1 MYIKELHVNHP
12 NSYAVVHMS
21 YGEITALANGMYKLV
36 SNLELLKDSFDSK
49 AYKEVEQKISFVRD
63 MVKDGMIQSYTI
75 ERASKTSL
83 TKEEFERFNQYLIM
97 NDYMMAM
104 SDPEFCK
111 IYKKISNNNRI
122 PDDFRNKMPD
132 EKKE

>member
-21 YGEITALANGMYKLV
+21 YGEITALANGMYELV
-36 SNLELLKDSFDSK
+36 SNLELLKDSF
-49 AYKEVEQKISFVRD
+49 ERD
-63 MVKDGMIQSYTI
+63 MVKDGMIQPYTI

>member
-21 YGEITALANGMYKLV
+21 YGEITALANGMYELV

-49 AYKEVEQKISFVRD
+49 AYKEVEQKISFVKD
-63 MVKDGMIQSYTI
+63 MVKDGMIQPYTI

-111 IYKKISNNNRI
+111 IYKNFK
-122 PDDFRNKMPD
+122 
-132 EKKE
+132 

>member
-1 MYIKELHVNHP
+1 
-12 NSYAVVHMS
+12 
-21 YGEITALANGMYKLV
+21 
-36 SNLELLKDSFDSK
+36 
-49 AYKEVEQKISFVRD
+49 
-63 MVKDGMIQSYTI
+63 MVKDGMIQPYTI

-104 SDPEFCK
+104 SDPEFRK